1 MDKKTYLNYLKLFGF
16 SFYNDDLYIDK
27 SFKINNINA
36 CKLCNLYKLKENF
49 YKNQTKK
56 AKIFIL
62 SDYNLGEDFAKEL
75 DLILKSNLNLNIK
88 NIYFSSIVKCSNNY
102 KKDNLAKC
110 YQYSLNEIIESE
122 ASIIILLGE
131 NLKNILQLENFN
143 IGDIIFYT
151 LNGKKIKI
159 LINYSFYFIK
169 KNPSYEIEFINNL
182 KKLKEEVW
190 ENYSLLY

>member
-27 SFKINNINA
+27 SFKINNIND

-88 NIYFSSIVKCSNNY
+88 NIYFSSIVKCSNSY

-182 KKLKEEVW
+182 KKLKEEV
-190 ENYSLLY
+190 